1 MTGMA
6 LTETVKD
13 AKSRIRRETLD
24 ARDALSDSERVVLD
38 RMIRERLFALPEWE
52 TAENILIY
60 LSFGSEADTW
70 EIVERAIDSGKR
82 VYCPRI
88 TDRDKSEM
96 DFYRLADK
104 NDVEKNAMGICE
116 PRGGEVFSHDTR
128 DALMILPGVAFSTS
142 HERIGYGG
150 GYYDRY
156 LASHDVRHCLAI
168 CYECQIR
175 ECFDEDGPVTDD
187 LGMRPHIMITEKR
200 LYRNDR
206 L

>member
-1 MTGMA
+1 MMR
-6 LTETVKD
+6 TEAVKD
-13 AKSRIRRETLD
+13 AKSRIRKETLD
-24 ARDALSDSERVVLD
+24 VRDALSGADRAVLD
-38 RMIRERLFALPEWE
+38 RMIRERLFALPEWKA
-52 TAENILIY
+52 AESILIY

-70 EIVERAIDSGKR
+70 AIVDEALASGKK

-96 DFYRLADK
+96 VFVRLADRT
-104 NDVEKNAMGICE
+104 DVEKNAMGICE
-116 PRGGEVFSHDTR
+116 PAGDEVFAHDG

-156 LASHDVRHCLAI
+156 LASHDVRHCLAV
-168 CYECQIR
+168 CYECQIG
-175 ECFDEDGPVTDD
+175 EFTDDEGPVTDILD
-187 LGMRPHIMITEKR
+187 VRPHIMITEKR

-206 L
+206 H

>member
-1 MTGMA
+1 MA
-6 LTETVKD
+6 QAEAVKD
-13 AKSRIRRETLD
+13 AKSRIRKEILD
-24 ARDALSDSERVVLD
+24 VRDSLSGEDRTVLD
-38 RMIRERLFALPEWE
+38 RMIRERLFELTEWE

-70 EIVERAIDSGKR
+70 EIAKTALSSGKR

-88 TDRDKSEM
+88 TDSGKSEM
-96 DFYRLADK
+96 VFVRLADIK
-104 NDVEKNAMGICE
+104 GVEKNAMGISE
-116 PRGGEVFSHDTR
+116 PTGTGVFSHDE
-128 DALMILPGVAFSTS
+128 DALMIMPGVAFSTS

-175 ECFDEDGPVTDD
+175 ECFDAEGPVTDALD
-187 LGMRPHIMITEKR
+187 VRPHIMITEKR
-200 LYRNDR
+200 LYRNER
-206 L
+206 C